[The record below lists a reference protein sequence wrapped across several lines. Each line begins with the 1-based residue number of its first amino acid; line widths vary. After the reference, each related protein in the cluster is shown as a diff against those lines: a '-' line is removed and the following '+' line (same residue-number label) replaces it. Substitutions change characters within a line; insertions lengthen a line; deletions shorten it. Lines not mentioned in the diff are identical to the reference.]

1 MSESPPPT
9 VSWRLI
15 GLVALAGC
23 NADIDEPWQLA
34 HDRII
39 AVRANPPRI
48 MPGETA
54 KLELLLGFA
63 EMPTAVRGPDF
74 ATVVSP
80 PSLAGT
86 VAPGPDGWVVT
97 APSEDALAAARAELK
112 LDPGAPVPL
121 QIGVGVTWPY
131 EVMSV
136 DGRTFGATKTVWL
149 GDRAENPELV
159 GVTIDGREP
168 EDEVVVPTE
177 QKVPLHVEADD
188 KVAIVNWLT
197 SCGEMHDYD
206 LHEAYLKVL
215 PDQPQE
221 GELALVLRDGRG
233 GVAWRVWPIRAQ

>member
-1 MSESPPPT
+1 
-9 VSWRLI
+9 V
-15 GLVALAGC
+15 LVLAVLVGC

-63 EMPTAVRGPDF
+63 EMPTTVRGPDF

-80 PSLAGT
+80 QTLASA
-86 VAPGPDGWVVT
+86 VAPGPDGWAVT
-97 APSEDALAAARAELK
+97 APSEDALAAARAALK

-121 QIGVGVTWPY
+121 QIGVGVMWPY
-131 EVMSV
+131 DVMSV

-149 GDRAENPELV
+149 GDRADNPELV

-168 EDEVVVPTE
+168 EDELVVPKE
-177 QKVPLHVEADD
+177 QKVPLYIEADD
-188 KVAIVNWLT
+188 TVDIVNWLT
-197 SCGEMHDYD
+197 SCGEMHDFD
-206 LHEAYLKVL
+206 LHQAYLKVL

-221 GELALVLRDGRG
+221 GELAVVLRDARG
-233 GVAWRVWPIRAQ
+233 GVSWRVWPIRAE